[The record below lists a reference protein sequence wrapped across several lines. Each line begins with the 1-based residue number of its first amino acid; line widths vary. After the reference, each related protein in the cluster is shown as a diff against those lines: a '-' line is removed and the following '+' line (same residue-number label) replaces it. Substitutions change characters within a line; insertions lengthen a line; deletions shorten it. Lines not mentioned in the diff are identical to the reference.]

1 VKSPSFSEQD
11 NPHRRRVCERE
22 RGNDKAKKKYG
33 WPAVMEKKRRER
45 RWFGRIAR
53 GRDKKT
59 REGKKMGAS
68 WF

>member
-1 VKSPSFSEQD
+1 MIK
-11 NPHRRRVCERE
+11 R
-22 RGNDKAKKKYG
+22 KKNG

-45 RWFGRIAR
+45 RWFGRMAR

-59 REGKKMGAS
+59 REGKKMRAS